1 MYLINKKEKKIILL
15 EILWL
20 KYLGKIKENIK
31 EKINGLNFY
40 I

>member
-1 MYLINKKEKKIILL
+1 MFLINKKEKKIILL

-20 KYLGKIKENIK
+20 KYQKKIKENIK
-31 EKINGLNFY
+31 GKINKLNFY